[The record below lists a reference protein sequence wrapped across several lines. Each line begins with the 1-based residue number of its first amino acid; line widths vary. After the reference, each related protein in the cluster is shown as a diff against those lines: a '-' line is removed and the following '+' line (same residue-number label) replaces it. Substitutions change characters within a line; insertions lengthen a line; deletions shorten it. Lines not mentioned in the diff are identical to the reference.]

1 MKQLVITNKVTNR
14 ETDSFNQYLKEI
26 AGIPLLTP
34 EEELI
39 CAKKAKLGDRLA
51 KEELITKNL
60 RFVISVAKQHAN
72 FLNPLEDLVNEGNIG
87 LIKAAERFNPDE
99 GWRFLSYG
107 VWWIRKAL
115 YEYLSNHGKLV
126 RIPHNKINSLS
137 KLERKLHEM
146 EQTQGRSIDV
156 DELISEAMDLI
167 PDNLTKDAENKAID
181 KIKVE
186 YGLLNT
192 LTSYSVD
199 SLDREIGG
207 EDSNLTL
214 ADLIVSED
222 SYKNTDHLMTDGNSK
237 SEIQT
242 MLNILKPREKR
253 IMIGVFGLD
262 GGTPMSLNELGEELG
277 ISREMVRQ
285 LKEKSLSLLRKKMSV
300 ISH

>member
-1 MKQLVITNKVTNR
+1 MKQLVITNKLTNR

-39 CAKKAKLGDRLA
+39 CAKKAKLGDKLA

-60 RFVISVAKQHAN
+60 RFVISVAKQHAT

-115 YEYLSNHGKLV
+115 YEYLSNYGKLV

-137 KLERKLHEM
+137 KLEKKLHEM
-146 EQTQGRSIDV
+146 EQSQGRSIDI
-156 DELISEAMDLI
+156 DELITEAMDLI
-167 PDNLTKDAENKAID
+167 PDGLNEKDEEKAVD
-181 KIKVE
+181 KIKTE

-222 SYKNTDHLMTDGNSK
+222 SYKSTDHLMTDGNIK
-237 SEIQT
+237 SEIQAL
-242 MLNILKPREKR
+242 LNTLKLREKR

-262 GGTPMSLNELGEELG
+262 GTTPMSLNELGEELG

-285 LKEKSLSLLRKKMSV
+285 VKEKALSSLRKKML
-300 ISH
+300 IRNH

>member
-1 MKQLVITNKVTNR
+1 MKQLVITNKLTNR

-39 CAKKAKLGDRLA
+39 CAKKARLGDKLA

-60 RFVISVAKQHAN
+60 RFVISVAKQHAT

-115 YEYLSNHGKLV
+115 YEYLSNYGKLV

-137 KLERKLHEM
+137 KLEKKLHEM
-146 EQTQGRSIDV
+146 EQTQGRSIDM

-167 PDNLTKDAENKAID
+167 PDGLAKDAEDKAIE
-181 KIKVE
+181 KVKSE

-199 SLDREIGG
+199 SLDREIGS

-214 ADLIVSED
+214 ADLIVVED
-222 SYKNTDHLMTDGNSK
+222 SYKNTDHLMTDGNTK
-237 SEIQT
+237 SEIQAL
-242 MLNILKPREKR
+242 LNTLNPRRKR

-262 GGTPMSLNELGEELG
+262 GNTPMSLNELGEELG
-277 ISREMVRQ
+277 VSREMIRQ
-285 LKEKSLSLLRKKMSV
+285 EKEKSLLLLKKKMTV
-300 ISH
+300 RNH